1 MEGPSA
7 TVALVLAETVAG
19 GTALLWLGR
28 MWGRVKRGFFVLTEA
43 VILGCALLATLAAS
57 ASLDRPVNL
66 GARVGVFLLAAASVL
81 LAVSL
86 AALIL
91 RFDGPAWV
99 SGSLAVPAAAAALAG
114 FATTAGSSYA
124 PALLQLAAGAA
135 FMGAVTDGLLL
146 GHWYLV
152 DRRLA
157 RDHIRS
163 YAAVLLVAVVLEAVA
178 VAVLVLPASGGDLA
192 PGFNPLLGI
201 SGLPAWLALGMVA
214 CTALIA
220 VLIRATLKDARPRS
234 VQAATGFF
242 YLAVITA
249 FTAEL
254 AAKVGFSG

>member
-19 GTALLWLGR
+19 GAALLWLGR
-28 MWGRVKRGFFVLTEA
+28 LWGRVKRGFFVLTEA
-43 VILGCALLATLAAS
+43 VVLGCALLSTLAAS
-57 ASLDRPVNL
+57 ASVEPGDD
-66 GARVGVFLLAAASVL
+66 GARFGVLLLAACSVL
-81 LAVSL
+81 LALSL
-86 AALIL
+86 AALVL
-91 RFDGPAWV
+91 RIDGPALV
-99 SGSLAVPAAAAALAG
+99 SGSLAVPVAAGALAA
-114 FATTAGSSYA
+114 FATTSGSSFG
-124 PALLQLAAGAA
+124 PAVLQLAAGAA

-157 RDHIRS
+157 HDHIRRFAGLLIGAVILEA
-163 YAAVLLVAVVLEAVA
+163 AAVAL
-178 VAVLVLPASGGDLA
+178 LVLPASGGELA
-192 PGFNPLLGI
+192 AGFNPLLGI

-220 VLIRATLKDARPRS
+220 FLIRATLKDARPRS

-254 AAKVGFSG
+254 AAKVGFSA